1 MVKRLSEIA
10 KKKLSY
16 AMIET
21 DRLFL
26 SFFSRVACIAQMR
39 LIATRV
45 ARFVLGVSVCL
56 SACVF
61 VRLLGTP
68 VSLAKTD
75 RPIEIPVGA
84 DSRWA
89 EETVIHGDA
98 HWNHLAN
105 TIE

>member
-10 KKKLSY
+10 KKLSY
-16 AMIET
+16 AMIEI

-56 SACVF
+56 SACLSVY
-61 VRLLGTP
+61 
-68 VSLAKTD
+68 
-75 RPIEIPVGA
+75 
-84 DSRWA
+84 WA
-89 EETVIHGDA
+89 HRRV
-98 HWNHLAN
+98 
-105 TIE
+105 

>member
-10 KKKLSY
+10 KKNLSY
-16 AMIET
+16 AMIEI

-56 SACVF
+56 SVCLSACLSVY
-61 VRLLGTP
+61 
-68 VSLAKTD
+68 
-75 RPIEIPVGA
+75 
-84 DSRWA
+84 WA
-89 EETVIHGDA
+89 HR
-98 HWNHLAN
+98 
-105 TIE
+105 